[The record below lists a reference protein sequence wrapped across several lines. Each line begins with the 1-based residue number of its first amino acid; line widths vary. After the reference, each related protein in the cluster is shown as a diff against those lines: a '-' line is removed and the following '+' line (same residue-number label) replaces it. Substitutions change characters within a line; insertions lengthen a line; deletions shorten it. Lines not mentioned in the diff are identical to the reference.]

1 MPSVAKRRKLE
12 VLTQWT
18 MKRILIIDDHEVV
31 REGVKKI
38 FNEKVGP
45 IVFGEAGTAPDPL
58 RIVREQDWD
67 VVVLDLSLG
76 GRKWS

>member
-1 MPSVAKRRKLE
+1 
-12 VLTQWT
+12 